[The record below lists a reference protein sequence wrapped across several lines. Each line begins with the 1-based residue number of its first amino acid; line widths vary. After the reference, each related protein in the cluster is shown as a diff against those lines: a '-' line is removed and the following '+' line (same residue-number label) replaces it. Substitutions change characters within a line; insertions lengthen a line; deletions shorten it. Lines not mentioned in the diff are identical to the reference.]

1 MKANNLR
8 IYKFLSRFLFPK
20 SYLGKIMIVAFFG
33 IQVPL
38 LTLIIYS
45 VFSNPLGYESII
57 RILIFTV
64 IASLLGTAFTL
75 YVLYYLLFPVTL
87 ASSKLRE
94 YITDKKMPDLPSF
107 YKDEAGQL
115 MADVQYTVSHIDKLI
130 RSLEK
135 TSTTDYLTGIDN
147 RFAAEKRLKEDIAR
161 SVRGNNKMSLI
172 LLDLDDF
179 KKINDQ
185 YGHDIGDFCLKHV
198 VNIIKTNI
206 RESDW
211 MARWGGDE
219 IMIMLFDS
227 DEIFASSVLE
237 RIIIGLEENSIP
249 TTEGMIRLTISVGV
263 AQYKQSYDMD
273 SFFKKTDTAL
283 LEAKRRGKGQI
294 VYVSKMDSVNME
306 NVIELK
312 N

>member
-1 MKANNLR
+1 
-8 IYKFLSRFLFPK
+8 
-20 SYLGKIMIVAFFG
+20 MIIAFFG

-45 VFSNPLGYESII
+45 VFSNPLGYQSII
-57 RILIFTV
+57 RILVFTV
-64 IASLLGTAFTL
+64 LASLLGTAFTL
-75 YVLYYLLFPVTL
+75 YFLYYLLFPVTL

-94 YITDKKMPDLPSF
+94 YITDKKMPDLPSY

-135 TSTTDYLTGIDN
+135 TSITDYLTGIDN

-161 SVRGNNKMSLI
+161 SSRGNNKMSLI

-179 KKINDQ
+179 KRINDQ
-185 YGHDIGDFCLKHV
+185 YGHDIGDFCLKHA
-198 VNIIKTNI
+198 VNILKTNV

-227 DEIFASSVLE
+227 DEVFASKVLE
-237 RIIIGLEENSIP
+237 RIILGLEENPIP
-249 TTEGMIRLTISVGV
+249 TTQGLIKLTISVGV
-263 AQYKQSYDMD
+263 SQFKQSYDFE

-294 VYVSKMDSVNME
+294 VYSSKIDIDDDQ

>member
-1 MKANNLR
+1 
-8 IYKFLSRFLFPK
+8 
-20 SYLGKIMIVAFFG
+20 MIIAFFG

-45 VFSNPLGYESII
+45 VFSNPLGYQSII
-57 RILIFTV
+57 RILVFTV
-64 IASLLGTAFTL
+64 LASLLGTAFTL
-75 YVLYYLLFPVTL
+75 YFLYYLLFPVTL

-94 YITDKKMPDLPSF
+94 YITDKKMPDLPSY

-161 SVRGNNKMSLI
+161 SSRGNNKMSLI

-179 KKINDQ
+179 KRINDQ
-185 YGHDIGDFCLKHV
+185 YGHDIGDFCLKHA
-198 VNIIKTNI
+198 VNILKTNV

-227 DEIFASSVLE
+227 DEVFASKVLE
-237 RIIIGLEENSIP
+237 RIISGLEENPIP
-249 TTEGMIRLTISVGV
+249 TTQGLIKLTISVGV
-263 AQYKQSYDMD
+263 SQFKQSYDFE

-294 VYVSKMDSVNME
+294 VYSSKIDIDDDQ